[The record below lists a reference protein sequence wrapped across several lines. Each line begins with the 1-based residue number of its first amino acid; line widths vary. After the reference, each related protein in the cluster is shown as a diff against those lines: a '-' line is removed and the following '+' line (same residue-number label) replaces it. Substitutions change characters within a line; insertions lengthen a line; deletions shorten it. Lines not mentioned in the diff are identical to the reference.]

1 VSSARLRRYQRLIA
15 VALFLAVL
23 WALFQF
29 TGLRSHFNL
38 QFLHDS
44 FEQHRLSG
52 LLIFT
57 LLFALGNLIQIP
69 GWIFLAAAVL
79 ALGQWWGGLA
89 TYVAACVSC
98 LFTFWLIRLLG
109 GDSLR
114 QLGGRVA
121 ARLFARLD
129 AHPVQSVALLRL
141 LFQTVPALN
150 YALALS
156 GVRFRSYLLGTLIGL
171 PLPIL
176 LYTVFFDCLAQ
187 VLHISALN

>member
-1 VSSARLRRYQRLIA
+1 MRRYQRLIA
-15 VALFLAVL
+15 VALFLGLL

-29 TGLRSHFNL
+29 TGLRAHFNL

-44 FEQHRLSG
+44 FEHHRLGG
-52 LLIFT
+52 LLLFT
-57 LLFALGNLIQIP
+57 ALFALGNLIQIP
-69 GWIFLAAAVL
+69 GWVFLAAAVL

-114 QLGGRVA
+114 QLGGSVA

-141 LFQTVPALN
+141 LFQTVPTLN

-156 GVRFRSYLLGTLIGL
+156 GVRFRSYLLGTLVGL

-176 LYTVFFDCLAQ
+176 LYTVFFDYLAHW
-187 VLHISALN
+187 LHLPTP

>member
-1 VSSARLRRYQRLIA
+1 MLRYQRLIA
-15 VALFLAVL
+15 VVLFLALL

-29 TGLRSHFNL
+29 TGLRAHFNL

-44 FEQHRLSG
+44 FEQHRLGG
-52 LLIFT
+52 LLLFT

-89 TYVAACVSC
+89 TYVAACISC

-114 QLGGRVA
+114 QLGGRIA
-121 ARLFARLD
+121 TRLFARLD

-176 LYTVFFDCLAQ
+176 LYTVFFDYLAHW
-187 VLHISALN
+187 LHLPLP